1 MNFRKYSDI
10 QLNYQEATAA
20 QAEMLRSKAGK
31 GIGNG
36 WKGIWGGG
44 LGWEGKMEVFGALER
59 ERLRVFKVVR

>member
-20 QAEMLRSKAGK
+20 QAEMHRSKAGK

-36 WKGIWGGG
+36 WKGIWWVVWAGKGRRMF
-44 LGWEGKMEVFGALER
+44 LGRWKGRDRGC
-59 ERLRVFKVVR
+59 